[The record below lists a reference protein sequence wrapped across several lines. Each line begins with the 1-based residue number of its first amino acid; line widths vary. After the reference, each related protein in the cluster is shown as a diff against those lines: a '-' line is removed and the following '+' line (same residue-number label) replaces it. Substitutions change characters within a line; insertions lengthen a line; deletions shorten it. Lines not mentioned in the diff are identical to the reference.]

1 MKRSAPKQA
10 VRETNS
16 LSRCCWPLVEAFLQE
31 VLKWRHVGLF
41 EKRLFSSSANDR
53 RWFVVFR
60 SSKYD
65 FTLITACCMIISR
78 ASSQRLSSFKSLWRC
93 SAFFVFHV
101 AGNRSSS
108 EKLHFHHRADV
119 IGAPRDSTF
128 FWLADRHD
136 RNRSSDPCWLT
147 NLNDLLPTSLTM
159 MIIMI
164 LWLTTSAFTLH
175 FALKRGGGA
184 ESPASTLISWDTF
197 ALHSPRPS
205 ASSACIVIFQSF
217 CVFISVHFVRAR
229 VRHSNCNFSMRYPP
243 RIAARCLATTEAI
256 VTQRSRKL
264 VTS

>member
-175 FALKRGGGA
+175 FALKRGGGRRIA
-184 ESPASTLISWDTF
+184 GVDLDFLRHVCVTF
-197 ALHSPRPS
+197 TTSECFFGLYRHLSIVLRVHLCSLRPS
-205 ASSACIVIFQSF
+205 PGASF
-217 CVFISVHFVRAR
+217 
-229 VRHSNCNFSMRYPP
+229 
-243 RIAARCLATTEAI
+243 
-256 VTQRSRKL
+256 KL
-264 VTS
+264 